1 MAFAEELHKGEKLI
15 KSLKPSRWAYLIW
28 YLLGILSLLSFIGII
43 ILILTELIRNANNY
57 YITNK
62 RIIHEYTFLSRKIS
76 SIPNRKIQD
85 LHMTQNIIDRLF
97 GIGTIYVNSA
107 GSSSIE
113 IRLKGLKN
121 PEKVKKLIDKRIL

>member
-107 GSSSIE
+107 GSSNIE